1 MTRPLRRAVLVLA
14 CLALCGGLLA
24 ACGGDDDKG
33 DAGANQLLQ
42 QTFGNS
48 ASAIETGRLN
58 LSFQLDPEGLLALGG
73 PIKLRLDGPFAAP
86 ARGDLPRFDVDFL
99 ATLAG
104 QRFDG
109 GVQSTGKQAF
119 VTLDKR
125 PYRVDGATVADLR
138 EGLGPVSGDK
148 PQAGLKAIG
157 IDPLRWISNAQEKGS
172 ERVAGVDT
180 TRIGGNVDAERLLA
194 DLDRLLTKAGG
205 ASGAGAGSLLTP
217 KLRTQIADAVETAK
231 VDVWTGTSDKLLR
244 QLAVAI
250 KFAFEKGTEPPIPG
264 LDAGTIDLRLRLDDV
279 NETKV
284 DVRAPSSPRPLSRLT
299 GGSLGNF
306 LQGIGEG
313 LTNGSSGLVGGAL
326 LKCINGA
333 GGKSTSL
340 VRCVSKLAA

>member
-1 MTRPLRRAVLVLA
+1 VTDPLRRILLALA
-14 CLALCGGLLA
+14 CLALGAGLLA
-24 ACGGDDDKG
+24 ACGGDDEG
-33 DAGANQLLQ
+33 DAGANEILQ

-58 LSFQLDPEGLLALGG
+58 LNFALDPEGLLALGG

-86 ARGDLPRFDVDFL
+86 KRGDLPRFDVDFL

-109 GVQSTGKQAF
+109 GVRSTGKQAF
-119 VTLDKR
+119 VTLDER
-125 PYRVDGATVADLR
+125 PYRVDRAFVADLR
-138 EGLGPVSGDK
+138 KGLAPVSGDK
-148 PQAGLKAIG
+148 PQAGLRAIG
-157 IDPLRWISNAQEKGS
+157 IDPLRWINDPQEKGS
-172 ERVAGVDT
+172 ERIAGVDT
-180 TRIGGNVDAERLLA
+180 TRVSGNVNAERLLA

-205 ASGAGAGSLLTP
+205 ASGADAGGLLTP
-217 KLRTQIADAVETAK
+217 KLRKQIADAVESAK

-250 KFAFEKGTEPPIPG
+250 RFAFEKGAEPPIPG
-264 LDAGTIDLRLRLDDV
+264 LDAGTINLRLRLDDV

-284 DVRAPSSPRPLSRLT
+284 NVRAPSRARPLARLT

-306 LQGIGEG
+306 LQGIGAG

-333 GGKSTSL
+333 GGKSSAL